1 MITEMKIA
9 SLPAGRRLFEPM
21 TTIVTFFGAGL
32 LPVAPGTWGSLAALP
47 VGLFWVW
54 LGGWPLLVIAGI
66 IAAGIGYMA
75 TDAYIHATGRQDPP
89 EAVIDEVATQW
100 LVMAFVPMS
109 AAGLFGAFFMFRL
122 FDTIKPW
129 PASWAD
135 QEVEGGLGVML
146 DDLIAGVFAVP
157 PLLALDIMGFF

>member
-9 SLPAGRRLFEPM
+9 TLPAGRRLLEPM

-47 VGLFWVW
+47 VGLFWLW
-54 LGGWPLLVIAGI
+54 LGGWPLLVTAAI

-75 TDAYIHATGRQDPP
+75 TDAYIHATGREDPP
-89 EAVIDEVATQW
+89 EVVIDEVATQW
-100 LVMAFVPMS
+100 LVMAFVPLS

-146 DDLIAGVFAVP
+146 DDIIAGIYAIP

>member
-21 TTIVTFFGAGL
+21 VTIVTFGGAGL

-47 VGLFWVW
+47 FGILWYW
-54 LGGWPLLVIAGI
+54 LGGWPLLVVAGLL
-66 IAAGIGYMA
+66 AAGIGYMA
-75 TDAYIHATGRQDPP
+75 SDAYIHATGREDPP
-89 EAVIDEVATQW
+89 EVVIDEVATQW
-100 LVMAFVPMS
+100 LIMAFVPMS

-135 QEVEGGLGVML
+135 QEVEGGAGVML